1 MSICGG
7 RIAQRF
13 MKSLSD
19 RFDNVFSYSKW
30 KLDTLVAKEM
40 ANFKFNY
47 FECQVILTWFYI
59 FHLCRSKKY
68 VFKCLMYPNIV
79 YDYHLKQSKM
89 IHNFFKSSYLIPKNI
104 HINDV
109 MDVLK
114 NGI

>member
-47 FECQVILTWFYI
+47 FNYFKCQVILTLVLYLSF
-59 FHLCRSKKY
+59 SKAMQIKKICFQMSN
-68 VFKCLMYPNIV
+68 V
-79 YDYHLKQSKM
+79 SKHS
-89 IHNFFKSSYLIPKNI
+89 I
-104 HINDV
+104 
-109 MDVLK
+109 
-114 NGI
+114 